1 MTCNLPVPAGFVD
14 KSLNS
19 FLITLTVTYE
29 VSKFDEIVL
38 PFNRCTKCMKCNLTG
53 TAGFVDKSLNFFSL

>member
-19 FLITLTVTYE
+19 FLITVTATYE
-29 VSKFDEIVL
+29 VSKFDEKNPCAKPALCFLNRVQWKIL
-38 PFNRCTKCMKCNLTG
+38 P
-53 TAGFVDKSLNFFSL
+53 